1 MSYLDT
7 ATGTVVSRAPANE
20 RVSFIRKTFL
30 HLAGAVVVFA
40 LVESLLLS
48 IGVGQKFMMFLSQS
62 PWLWL
67 GVLVAYGAASMVA
80 DKWARDDYSPAM
92 QYVGLGLYI
101 VAFALLI
108 SPMMFMA
115 STYFPGVIENA
126 AVVTGGL
133 VAGLAAVA
141 FITKKDFSF
150 LGPILVIGFM
160 IALAM
165 IIASIIFGF
174 QLGTFFMGVMIIF
187 AAGSVLYS
195 LSNIIHVYRPD
206 QHVAASL
213 SLFSSVGLL
222 FWYVVQFMMSFAGS
236 E

>member
-7 ATGTVVSRAPANE
+7 ATGTVVSRASADE
-20 RVSFIRKTFL
+20 RVGFIQKTFL
-30 HLAGAVVVFA
+30 HLAGAVAVFA
-40 LVESLLLS
+40 LLESYLLS
-48 IGVGQKFMMFLSQS
+48 IGLGEKFMMFLSQS
-62 PWLWL
+62 KWMWL

-101 VAFALLI
+101 AVFAIII
-108 SPMMFMA
+108 SPMMHIA

-126 AVVTGGL
+126 ALVTGAL
-133 VAGLAAVA
+133 VAGLSLVA
-141 FITKKDFSF
+141 FTTKKDFSF
-150 LGPILVIGFM
+150 LGPILSIGFM
-160 IALAM
+160 IALAL
-165 IIASIIFGF
+165 IIGSMIFGF
-174 QLGTFFMGVMIIF
+174 QLGMFFMAVMIAF
-187 AAGSVLYS
+187 AAASVLYS

-222 FWYVVQFMMSFAGS
+222 FWYVVQFLMSMAGD

>member
-150 LGPILVIGFM
+150 LGPILGIGFM

-222 FWYVVQFMMSFAGS
+222 FWYVVQFMMSFAGG

>member
-7 ATGTVVSRAPANE
+7 ASGQVVSRAPADE
-20 RVSFIRKTFL
+20 RVGFIRKTFM

-40 LVESLLLS
+40 LVESFLLS
-48 IGVGQKFMMFLSQS
+48 IGVGEKFMLFLSKS

-67 GVLVAYGAASMVA
+67 GVMVAYGAASMVA
-80 DKWARDDYSPAM
+80 DKWARDDYSPTM

-101 VAFALLI
+101 VAFAVLI
-108 SPMMFMA
+108 SPMMYVA

-126 AVVTGGL
+126 AVITGGL

-150 LGPILVIGFM
+150 LGPILGIAFM
-160 IALAM
+160 IALAV
-165 IIASIIFGF
+165 IVASILFGF
-174 QLGTFFMGVMIIF
+174 QLGIFFSAVMIIF

-195 LSNIIHVYRPD
+195 LSNVIHVYRTD

-222 FWYVVQFMMSFAGS
+222 FWYVMQFLMSIAGS
-236 E
+236 D